1 MATFYDD
8 LGKNADDLIAKGYPA
23 DGSIKVSTETK
34 TANGVSLITTG
45 RRFVKSGQDGVE
57 VLLEPKFNWAER
69 NVEITGK
76 LSTESAYEAGVSVKD
91 LGAKGSKL
99 SVTANQGKEGA
110 SYKGGAD
117 FKNETVAVKVSAT
130 YPDEP
135 SSKPISADV
144 SAVAAYE
151 NVNVGAKIN
160 ATTAYTR
167 GERETASSLFWSAKV
182 GYLQPLWQLVGYWT
196 NAAGNKNVVG
206 GSFWQEVTPA
216 VKLGTSFSVDR
227 AAEKGSPSA
236 AVSSEYKYAPDTIIR
251 SKLGVSQPKD
261 VKELRLGVALQQNWT
276 TSSTVTIGADLNSL
290 QLLGTNQGAPH
301 SFGLEVKLK

>member
-1 MATFYDD
+1 MATHYDD
-8 LGKNADDLIAKGYPA
+8 LGKVADDFIVKGYPA
-23 DGSIKVSTETK
+23 EGSVKVSTETK

-45 RRFVKSGQDGVE
+45 RRFVKNGQDGVE
-57 VLLEPKFNWAER
+57 VLLEPKLNWAER
-69 NVEITGK
+69 NVEVTGK

-99 SVTANQGKEGA
+99 SLTANQGKEGA
-110 SYKGGAD
+110 SAKVGVE
-117 FKNETVAVKVSAT
+117 FKNENVAVKVIST

-144 SAVAAYE
+144 AAVAAHQ

-160 ATTAYTR
+160 ATTAYTK
-167 GERETASSLFWSAKV
+167 GEKETASSWSWSAKA
-182 GYLQPLWQLVGYWT
+182 GYLQPLWQLVGWWT
-196 NAAGNKNVVG
+196 NAPGKNIVG
-206 GSFWQEVTPA
+206 GSFWQEVTPS
-216 VKLGTSFSVDR
+216 VKLVSTFNVDR
-227 AAEKGSPSA
+227 NNEKGSPAA
-236 AVSSEYKYAPDTIIR
+236 AVAAEYKYAPDTLIR

-261 VKELRLGVALQQNWT
+261 VKELRLALVLQQNWT

>member
-1 MATFYDD
+1 
-8 LGKNADDLIAKGYPA
+8 
-23 DGSIKVSTETK
+23 
-34 TANGVSLITTG
+34 LITTG

-69 NVEITGK
+69 NVEVTGK

-99 SVTANQGKEGA
+99 SLTANQGKEGA
-110 SYKGGAD
+110 SAKLGVD
-117 FKNETVAVKVSAT
+117 FKNENVAAKVSGA
-130 YPDEP
+130 YPDES
-135 SSKPISADV
+135 SSKPITLDV

-160 ATTAYTR
+160 ATTPYTK
-167 GERETASSLFWSAKV
+167 GEKEVASSLFWSAKA
-182 GYLQPLWQLVGYWT
+182 GYLQPLWQLVGWWT
-196 NAAGNKNVVG
+196 NAAGKNVVG
-206 GSFWQEVTPA
+206 GSFWQEVTPN
-216 VKLGTSFSVDR
+216 VKLGTSFNVDR
-227 AAEKGSPSA
+227 LNEKGSPSA
-236 AVSSEYKYAPDTIIR
+236 AVSTEYKYAPDTVIR

-261 VKELRLGVALQQNWT
+261 VKELRLALALQQNWT
-276 TSSTVTIGADLNSL
+276 SSSTVTIGADLNSL

>member
-1 MATFYDD
+1 MASHYDD

-23 DGSIKVSTETK
+23 DGSVKVSTETK

-45 RRFVKSGQDGVE
+45 RRFVKGGQDGVE

-69 NVEITGK
+69 NVEVTGK
-76 LSTESAYEAGVSVKD
+76 ISTDSAYEAGVSVKD

-99 SVTANQGKEGA
+99 SATGLQGKEGA
-110 SYKGGAD
+110 SYKGGVE
-117 FKNETVAVKVSAT
+117 FKNESVAAKVNFT

-135 SSKPISADV
+135 SSKPIAADL

-151 NVNVGAKIN
+151 NVNIGGKFN
-160 ATTAYTR
+160 GTTAFTKNDKEV
-167 GERETASSLFWSAKV
+167 GSSYFWSAKT
-182 GYLQPLWQLVGYWT
+182 GYMQPLWQLVGWWT
-196 NAAGNKNVVG
+196 NAPSKNVVG
-206 GSFWQEVTPA
+206 GSFWQDVSPA
-216 VKLGTSFSVDR
+216 VKLGASFNVDR
-227 AAEKGSPSA
+227 ANDKSSPA
-236 AVSSEYKYAPDTIIR
+236 AAFSSEYKYASDTIVR

-261 VKELRLGVALQQNWT
+261 VKELRLGLALQQNWT
-276 TSSTVTIGADLNSL
+276 SSSTVTIGADLNSL

>member
-8 LGKNADDLIAKGYPA
+8 LGKSADDLIAKGYPA
-23 DGSIKVSTETK
+23 EGSIKVSTETK
-34 TANGVSLITTG
+34 ADNGVTLVSTG
-45 RRFVKSGQDGVE
+45 RRFVKAGQDGVE
-57 VLLEPKFNWAER
+57 VLLEPKWNWAER
-69 NVEITGK
+69 NVELTGK

-99 SVTANQGKEGA
+99 SLTGNQGKEGA
-110 SYKGGAD
+110 SVRAGVD
-117 FKNETVAVKVSAT
+117 FKNENVAVKVAAT

-160 ATTAYTR
+160 ATTAYTK
-167 GERETASSLFWSAKV
+167 GEKETASSLFWSAKV
-182 GYLQPLWQLVGYWT
+182 GYLQPLWQLVGWWN
-196 NAAGNKNVVG
+196 NASGKNIVG

-216 VKLGTSFSVDR
+216 VKLGTSFNVDR
-227 AAEKGSPSA
+227 LNEKGSPSA
-236 AVSSEYKYAPDTIIR
+236 ALSSEYKYAADTIIR

-261 VKELRLGVALQQNWT
+261 VKELRLSLALQQNWT
-276 TSSTVTIGADLNSL
+276 SSSTVTIGADLNSL

-301 SFGLEVKLK
+301 TFGLEVKLK